1 MFSIF
6 LGIHWHFLALFLF
19 EQMMKPSKHTQALI
33 ASLVMIILAFGSFPG
48 SDKSLNAR
56 IRVVQEHRGTCEICK
71 ALELNR
77 IRAIDHYEKSTGF
90 HPTSATVWPP
100 LVLAIE
106 EINKGLV
113 HSGENPN
120 EHPGIGE
127 LIDKL
132 KQQKKDYQE
141 RLDYYKSTNK
151 TSNR

>member
-1 MFSIF
+1 MFMIF
-6 LGIHWHFLALFLF
+6 LRIHWHFFAPFLF
-19 EQMMKPSKHTQALI
+19 EQMMKPSKTTQAVI
-33 ASLVMIILAFGSFPG
+33 ASLVMIILAFGSFPA

-56 IRVVQEHRGTCEICK
+56 VRVVQEHRGTCEICK

-77 IRAIDHYEKSTGF
+77 IRAIDHYEDSTGF
-90 HPTSATVWPP
+90 HINSSTVLPP
-100 LVLAIE
+100 LVSAIE

-120 EHPGIGE
+120 EHPGIDE

-141 RLDYYKSTNK
+141 RLDYYKGTSK